1 MLDALRRGVGT
12 WVAKVFIGLLVMSFA
27 IWGISDVFT
36 GFGNNSVA
44 QVGDTEISSLEFET
58 AYRRQLDNL
67 SQQLNQP
74 ITPEQG
80 AAFGIPTQ
88 VLSQLLAEAALND
101 VASNLKLGV
110 SDEAIVRTIQENPAF
125 RGINGAF
132 DRSRLAMVLRNA
144 GISEDEFVLL
154 QQDLAERQQLI
165 EALVGDLI
173 APEAVVTAFHNHI
186 TEERRISYLRIDESN
201 LDEIPTPT
209 DEELKSYFEDNIDR
223 YRAPEYRQVNYL
235 EITPKKIANPSLL
248 TEEQVREEY
257 ERIKDRYQ
265 LPEQRRV
272 LQMPF
277 PTLEEAETAA
287 AELQGNKTFEDLL
300 SERSLEIAD
309 VDLGMMGRAGFLD
322 DTIAEAAFQLNEGE
336 TSGAVEG
343 RFTNVILKVQEIQ
356 PESVE
361 PFEEVADEIRSALAE
376 DLAADEIYDLYNEIE
391 DARAGG
397 SSFNEVAERFD
408 LDLVQSPLFD
418 QSGQNPDEQAVDLP
432 VKQDLI
438 AATFDSDVGIE
449 NDPINIGRNGYL
461 WFEVARVDPE
471 RERSL
476 EEVRA
481 KVVADWTA
489 HREAEQLKELSEEI
503 LAEIEA
509 GKTLEAVATA
519 RELTV
524 QNADGL
530 TREQPNELI
539 GAEALQAIF
548 SGPVGTTAEVSAQDG
563 SRLVLEVT
571 DTTTPAQFTESPQ
584 MRNMTSQLSADLQN
598 SLVSQ
603 FIARVEQEAG
613 VRVNQTLFNQISGMA
628 AQ

>member
-173 APEAVVTAFHNHI
+173 APEALVTAFHNHI
-186 TEERRISYLRIDESN
+186 TEERRIAYLRIDESN

-257 ERIKDRYQ
+257 ERVKDRYQ

-272 LQMPF
+272 LQMSF

-300 SERSLEIAD
+300 SERDLEIAD

-322 DTIAEAAFQLNEGE
+322 DSIAEAAFQLNEGE

-489 HREAEQLKELSEEI
+489 HREAEQLKQLSEEI

-530 TREQPNELI
+530 TREQPTELI

-563 SRLVLEVT
+563 SRLVLQVA

>member
-509 GKTLEAVATA
+509 GKILEAVATA